1 MNDGQP
7 SKSVDAFITEVIARE
22 GDYVDHPNDRGG
34 PTRWGIT
41 QAVARAFGY
50 PGDMRELPQDT
61 ARAIYR
67 RRYWDEP
74 GFGRVAR
81 VSERIAD
88 ELFDTGVNMGTG
100 KAGEFL
106 QRALNALNL
115 RGTMY
120 ADLAVDGRLGSMTL
134 AALKALLARRGADG
148 EVVLLRALN
157 ALQAVRYMEI
167 AEDRPTQEDFVFGWL
182 RTRVA

>member
-1 MNDGQP
+1 M
-7 SKSVDAFITEVIARE
+7 SKKVEDYIAGVIERE
-22 GDYVDHPNDRGG
+22 GDYVDHPSDRGG

-50 PGDMRELPQDT
+50 DGPMQDLPQDT

-74 GFGRVAR
+74 GFGKVAK
-81 VSERIAD
+81 VSEVIAD

-100 KAGEFL
+100 KAAEFL

-115 RGTMY
+115 RGKVY
-120 ADLAVDGRLGSMTL
+120 PDLGVDGRIGSMTV
-134 AALKALLARRGADG
+134 AALAKLLAYRGRDG
-148 EVVLLRALN
+148 ETVIMRMLN
-157 ALQAVRYMEI
+157 SQQGVRYMDI
-167 AEDRPTQEDFVFGWL
+167 AESRESQEDFVFGWF